1 MKRIHIAED
10 EVEIA
15 QLLSTFFRRRGYQV
29 SISRTAEEA
38 MKSIEEEVPDFAIL
52 DLFLEGQKSGLDIL
66 KFIKEKYPSIKTIVA
81 FRKADLSVLRVCDRE
96 GLGDW
101 GELEGFIWHPS
112 FPEKTDSP
120 VLCRGYGLP
129 KRLDRV
135 TLTARGRLFN
145 RQIDFSGL
153 SEVG

>member
-81 FRKADLSVLRVCDRE
+81 SGIMDDPMKNIMKGSEPDIYLKKPYSLDDLSKT
-96 GLGDW
+96 
-101 GELEGFIWHPS
+101 I
-112 FPEKTDSP
+112 EKF
-120 VLCRGYGLP
+120 C
-129 KRLDRV
+129 
-135 TLTARGRLFN
+135 
-145 RQIDFSGL
+145 
-153 SEVG
+153 